1 VQSYIGGD
9 HHAPILVAKTA
20 FVGRPVIAPNPE
32 ATAVLVLGD
41 NRMVL
46 MDSDGHVRWSVA
58 MTGVV
63 DTGWVEGQP
72 YVRFGSGLATVDVRT
87 GALRE
92 RRCGWQFGLVTTKLE
107 RSGNAVSVC
116 DAE

>member
-1 VQSYIGGD
+1 
-9 HHAPILVAKTA
+9 
-20 FVGRPVIAPNPE
+20 
-32 ATAVLVLGD
+32 
-41 NRMVL
+41 
-46 MDSDGHVRWSVA
+46 
-58 MTGVV
+58 MTGAV
-63 DTGWVEGQP
+63 DAGWVDGQP
-72 YVRFGSGLATVDVRT
+72 FVRFGSGLATVDVRT